1 MTASA
6 AVLGEAARLGAAF
19 EAAGAAR
26 VETDILQPADIL
38 LDLYGED
45 IRGRAFVTQD
55 PLRGEMML
63 RPDFTVPV
71 ARHHLAGLG
80 GPCAYT
86 YSGTVFRQPPD
97 GVERPAEY
105 IQVGYEL
112 IGAPD
117 AVSADADLFAR
128 FHVMLAPA
136 ALDVATGDI
145 SLLTAAI
152 GGLGVT
158 EARRAALLRHLWR
171 PRRFRALLDRFS
183 KQLPPA
189 APSPSDAPEIGLR
202 SREEVAA
209 RLTRLEEERAAPP
222 LSKSE
227 AEMMDALLSLRET
240 SANALSQLRDLA
252 VDMPAIQPAVTR
264 MAARL
269 DALAA
274 RNIDAEA
281 LPFEASYGRTS
292 MEYYD
297 GFVFGFIAPGRPD
310 LPAVASGGR
319 YDALTRALGGEAPA
333 VGGVIRPGLLVE
345 LGLAP

>member
-1 MTASA
+1 MTSSA
-6 AVLGEAARLGAAF
+6 AVLSVAARLLAAF

-26 VETDILQPADIL
+26 VETDILQPSDVL

-45 IRGRAFVTQD
+45 VRGRAFVTQD
-55 PLRGEMML
+55 PSRGEMML

-71 ARHHLAGLG
+71 ARHHLAGSG
-80 GPCAYT
+80 GSATYT

-97 GVERPAEY
+97 GVDRPAEY
-105 IQVGYEL
+105 VQVGYEV

-117 AVSADADLFAR
+117 SVRADADLFAQ
-128 FHVMLAPA
+128 FHAMLAPA

-152 GGLGVT
+152 GGLRVT

-171 PRRFRALLDRFS
+171 PQRFRALLERFS
-183 KQLPPA
+183 KPLPPA
-189 APSPSDAPEIGLR
+189 ASSETDAPEIGLR
-202 SREEVAA
+202 TRDEVLA
-209 RLTRLEEERAAPP
+209 RLSRLDAERAAPP
-222 LSKSE
+222 LSKTE

-240 SANALSQLRDLA
+240 SANSLSQLRDLA

-269 DALAA
+269 EALAA
-274 RNIDAEA
+274 RGIDAEG
-281 LPFEASYGRTS
+281 LPFEATYGRTS

-297 GFVFGFIAPGRPD
+297 GFVFGFLAPGRPD

-319 YDALTRALGGEAPA
+319 YDALTRALGGDAPA

-345 LGLAP
+345 LGLQT